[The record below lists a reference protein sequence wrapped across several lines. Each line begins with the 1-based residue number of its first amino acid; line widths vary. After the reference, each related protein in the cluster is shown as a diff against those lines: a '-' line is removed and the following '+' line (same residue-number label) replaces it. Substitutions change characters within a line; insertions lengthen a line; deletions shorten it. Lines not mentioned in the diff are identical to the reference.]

1 MYKGK
6 MHKGKLDESFSVVR
20 GISTHYREDGVVDV
34 PLLSIK
40 NVQDGPVDI
49 DSVERTKVRKTPLL
63 DKSRIVP
70 GDIIITTRGTNF
82 RAIVADK
89 SLEDF
94 VISVNLVLLRPSG
107 SCKVEPEIVA
117 AYLNSAT
124 GQRELMKWATGTTVR
139 GLNIKLLKEVLIPI
153 PDPEYQKNLSYYLSL
168 ARERKI
174 SLMRELELQEKFI
187 DAIFV
192 EITS

>member
-1 MYKGK
+1 ML
-6 MHKGKLDESFSVVR
+6 MERLDESFSVVR
-20 GISTHYREDGVVDV
+20 GLSAHYQKEGNVDV
-34 PLLSIK
+34 SFLNIK
-40 NVQDGPVDI
+40 NIQGGSIDM
-49 DSVERTKVRKTPLL
+49 DSVERVKVRKTPLL

-107 SCKVEPEIVA
+107 SCTVEPEIVA

-124 GQRELMKWATGTTVR
+124 GQRELTKWATGTTIK
-139 GLNIKLLKEVLIPI
+139 GLNIKLLKEIPI
-153 PDPEYQKNLSYYLSL
+153 PVLDPEYQKNLGNYLSL

-174 SLMRELELQEKFI
+174 SLMRDLELQEKFI
-187 DAIFV
+187 DTIFV
-192 EITS
+192 DITS